1 MLERLHR
8 ETVSFEYNA
17 IGPYLNTNLFAGD
30 GSLLGHVQSGAL
42 SSLVD
47 IGGGKGAWRQ
57 LSLIQVD
64 PCSDCSAVGAL
75 LSVWTLRTNELVFR

>member
-1 MLERLHR
+1 M
-8 ETVSFEYNA
+8 
-17 IGPYLNTNLFAGD
+17 NTNLFAGD